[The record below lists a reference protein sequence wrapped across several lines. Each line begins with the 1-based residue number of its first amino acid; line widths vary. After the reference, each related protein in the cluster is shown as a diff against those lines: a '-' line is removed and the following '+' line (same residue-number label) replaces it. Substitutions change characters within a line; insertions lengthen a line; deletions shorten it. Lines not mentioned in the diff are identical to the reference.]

1 MFGEFGGPVADLV
14 FAGDVDSANL
24 TVIGISDVKL
34 LCGVFVAAASGHEAA
49 TVDELCQHGG
59 AETAGNA
66 GDDNELRH
74 FGMFSAERYWQFVLT
89 YGMIN
94 GWRNYGGRTAA
105 QVRLHKVKR
114 CHMNARGRSEYLE
127 FGLVSVIRPG
137 VEFDSLYESD
147 LADAGISVEMAAK
160 LPAPLLVVDLRN
172 VKFIGSAFLGSCV
185 LISKHLESK
194 PGGRFAICGLNTFA
208 RAAVTVAKLDR
219 VLDVYGSCDEA
230 VAALSRG

>member
-1 MFGEFGGPVADLV
+1 
-14 FAGDVDSANL
+14 
-24 TVIGISDVKL
+24 
-34 LCGVFVAAASGHEAA
+34 
-49 TVDELCQHGG
+49 
-59 AETAGNA
+59 
-66 GDDNELRH
+66 
-74 FGMFSAERYWQFVLT
+74 
-89 YGMIN
+89 
-94 GWRNYGGRTAA
+94 
-105 QVRLHKVKR
+105 
-114 CHMNARGRSEYLE
+114 MNARGRSEYLE